1 MTKHHD
7 FIIIKAEIARLF
19 FRVSKNVQGL
29 SFFFLNKGR
38 HSGTDQSWGVFSST
52 SDSAAFQFQLPCWNK
67 CSIPRAQQ
75 LAVLQPSPLPAS
87 IPRGEASTPGT
98 SHSSP
103 CSQNPEANSLETAF
117 GSCLLVGGWGPL
129 RGSHQVSRIQNKG
142 QRGLRSAFP
151 G

>member
-19 FRVSKNVQGL
+19 FKVSKNVQGFVFC
-29 SFFFLNKGR
+29 FFFNKGR
-38 HSGTDQSWGVFSST
+38 HLGTDQSWGVFSST
-52 SDSAAFQFQLPCWNK
+52 SDCAAFQFQFPCWNK

-75 LAVLQPSPLPAS
+75 LAVLQPD
-87 IPRGEASTPGT
+87 STPGT

-129 RGSHQVSRIQNKG
+129 RGSHQVSRIQNEG
-142 QRGLRSAFP
+142 QHGLRSAFP